1 VAPIHADEGNRAVA
15 GLSCGITQTVLEEVS
30 EGGARHLAD
39 AHCEFAMANAT
50 EAADM
55 AFDLHVIGRIGE
67 DQVDLR
73 LSKKALVI
81 LAGARIAA

>member
-15 GLSCGITQTVLEEVS
+15 GLSGGITQTVLEEVS

-39 AHCEFAMANAT
+39 PHREFAMANAT
-50 EAADM
+50 EAADVT
-55 AFDLHVIGRIGE
+55 FDFHVVGRIGE

-73 LSKKALVI
+73 VSKKARVI
-81 LAGARIAA
+81 LARARIAA